1 MSWIPNRAD
10 EQAGGFTVPLMGEL
24 ATTPLRVIVLDD
36 DVDSSAW
43 VAVLLTSRGHTV
55 RQVATGEAYRE
66 ALASWPADVVLLDM
80 ILPDADGVEL
90 LHYTRSH
97 HPDVEAIMITGHGSI
112 STAVRAMASGAF
124 SFLEKPVDAGH
135 LSALLDKAGERVAL
149 VQENRRLQAALEG
162 TPTFPK
168 LVAQSDVMKQ
178 LFRLMSVVAPTDANV
193 LIHGEN
199 GTGKELIAEAIHHAS
214 KRASKPFIRLNCA
227 AIPSELLESELF
239 GHRKGSFTG
248 AIADKV
254 GLVELAHGG
263 SLLLDEIG
271 EMQPAL
277 QAKLLRVLQERE
289 FRPVGGT
296 RAITPDF
303 RLMCATN
310 VDLDLALSNGTLR
323 RDLYF
328 RVNTITLTVPP
339 LRERPDDIPLLA
351 EHFRVVCAEKHNRDV
366 KAFDPEARRLLVRHT
381 WPGNVRELEH
391 VVERAVIVGEGDMI
405 RVGDLPEG
413 IRSGSPT
420 PHTTFNIPP
429 DHTLAELERMAIVQT
444 LERTRW
450 NKRAAAHS
458 LGMYRP
464 TLYSKLKKYKIYEP
478 RPRGSRKGD
487 PPLSN
492 GG

>member
-1 MSWIPNRAD
+1 MSWIPDSMTA
-10 EQAGGFTVPLMGEL
+10 QPGGFTVPLMGEL
-24 ATTPLRVIVLDD
+24 ATTPLRVLVLDD

-55 RQVATGEAYRE
+55 RQVATGAAYRD

-97 HPDVEAIMITGHGSI
+97 HPDVEALMITGHGSV
-112 STAVRAMASGAF
+112 STAVRAMANGAF

-135 LSALLDKAGERVAL
+135 LSALLDKVGERVAL

-162 TPTFPK
+162 TPVFPK
-168 LVAQSDVMKQ
+168 LVAQSDMMKQ

-193 LIHGEN
+193 LIVGEN
-199 GTGKELIAEAIHHAS
+199 GTGKELIAEAIHENS
-214 KRASKPFIRLNCA
+214 KRAGRPFIRLNCA
-227 AIPSELLESELF
+227 AIPAELLESELF

-271 EMQPAL
+271 EMHPAL

-289 FRPVGGT
+289 FRPIGGT
-296 RAITPDF
+296 RSVTPDF

-328 RVNTITLTVPP
+328 RINTITLTVPP

-351 EHFRVVCAEKHNRDV
+351 EHFRVGCAEKHGREV
-366 KAFDPEARRLLVRHT
+366 KGFEPEARRLLVRHT

-391 VVERAVIVGEGDMI
+391 VVERAVIIGEGELI
-405 RVGDLPEG
+405 KVADLPEG
-413 IRSGSPT
+413 IRNGSST
-420 PHTTFNIPP
+420 PHSSFNIPP

-464 TLYSKLKKYKIYEP
+464 TLYSKLKKYKICEP
-478 RPRGSRKGD
+478 TPRGARKGD
-487 PPLSN
+487 PPLPN